1 MKSLK
6 LFVISSLA
14 FGSLM
19 LGLAKTAYADHHE
32 GGHDKAAHGHSW
44 KDADANKDGAVNKE
58 EFMAKQQ
65 ARAEKKFAKLDANN
79 DGKVDEAEIKAMHQ
93 KCEHHKK

>member
-6 LFVISSLA
+6 LLVISSLV
-14 FGSLM
+14 FGW
-19 LGLAKTAYADHHE
+19 AQVAYADHHE
-32 GGHDKAAHGHSW
+32 GGHDKAAHGQGW
-44 KDADANKDGAVNKE
+44 KEADTNKDGVVSKE

-65 ARAEKKFAKLDANN
+65 ARAEKKFAKLDANG
-79 DGKVDEAEIKAMHQ
+79 DGKVDDAEIKAMHQ

>member
-6 LFVISSLA
+6 LLVISSLV
-14 FGSLM
+14 F
-19 LGLAKTAYADHHE
+19 GLAQTAYADHHE
-32 GGHDKAAHGHSW
+32 GAHDKATHGHSW
-44 KDADANKDGAVNKE
+44 KDADTNKDGAVSKE
-58 EFMAKQQ
+58 EFMVKQQ

-93 KCEHHKK
+93 KCDHHKK

>member
-1 MKSLK
+1 MK
-6 LFVISSLA
+6 LFKLLIISSLT
-14 FGSLM
+14 
-19 LGLAKTAYADHHE
+19 LGLSQVAYANHHE
-32 GGHDKAAHGHSW
+32 GAHDKAAHGHSW
-44 KDADANKDGAVNKE
+44 KEADTNKDGAVSKD

-65 ARAEKKFAKLDANN
+65 AHAEKKFAKLDTNN

>member
-1 MKSLK
+1 MKSIK
-6 LFVISSLA
+6 LLIISSLMFGFTQTA
-14 FGSLM
+14 F
-19 LGLAKTAYADHHE
+19 ADHHE
-32 GGHDKAAHGHSW
+32 GTNAKAAHGHSW
-44 KDADANKDGAVNKE
+44 KDADTNKDGAVSKE

-79 DGKVDEAEIKAMHQ
+79 DGKVDDAEIKAMHQ

>member
-6 LFVISSLA
+6 LLVISSLV
-14 FGSLM
+14 
-19 LGLAKTAYADHHE
+19 LGLTQVAYADHHESSHHE
-32 GGHDKAAHGHSW
+32 GGHDKAAHGQMW
-44 KDADANKDGAVNKE
+44 KDADTNKDGAVSKE
-58 EFMAKQQ
+58 EFLAKQQ

-93 KCEHHKK
+93 KCEHHK